1 MHSFFYIMMGWI
13 LFAGEFILVPQASAD
28 DSKLT
33 IPVIKYR
40 GGNYKPRPEAMRS
53 LMAQLARRTSIE
65 VNREEVEIELTDPDL
80 YRYPFIYM
88 AGNAAFDPFNQ
99 KELRILRHYLG
110 FGGFL
115 LIDDNSSKA
124 NSGFDAS
131 VRELM
136 SRLFP
141 KIPLQKISRD
151 HSIYRSFYLI
161 NRAAGRIV
169 LNPFL
174 EGISVKGRTVLVYS
188 TNDLG
193 GAWARDKLGHWSYD
207 MIAGGTAQRQGSIR
221 LVVNIVMYSLTLDYK
236 KDMVHLPI
244 ILERLR
250 RHPSK

>member
-1 MHSFFYIMMGWI
+1 MRFIFYIIVGWVL
-13 LFAGEFILVPQASAD
+13 LFGELIFVSETSAD

-40 GGNYKPRPEAMRS
+40 GGNYKPRPEAVRS

-65 VNREEVEIELTDPDL
+65 VNRETVEIEITDPDL
-80 YRYPFIYM
+80 YRYPFIYL
-88 AGNAAFDPFNQ
+88 AGNEAFDPFSEKQ
-99 KELRILRHYLG
+99 LRILRHYLE

-115 LIDDNSSKA
+115 LIDDNSSKMR
-124 NSGFDAS
+124 SEFDAS
-131 VRELM
+131 VRKLI

-141 KIPLQKISRD
+141 KIPLQKINRD

-161 NRAAGRIV
+161 NRPAGRIV

-207 MIAGGTAQRQGSIR
+207 IIAGGTAQRQGSVR
-221 LVVNIVMYSLTLDYK
+221 LAVNIVMYALTLDYK

-250 RHPSK
+250 RRHSK

>member
-1 MHSFFYIMMGWI
+1 MMG
-13 LFAGEFILVPQASAD
+13 LAVFAGGLVFAPEVSAD
-28 DSKLT
+28 YSKLT
-33 IPVIKYR
+33 IPIIQYR
-40 GGNYKPRPEAMRS
+40 GGDYKPRPEAVRS

-65 VNREEVEIELTDPDL
+65 VNREPVEIKITDPDL

-88 AGNAAFDPFNQ
+88 AGNGPFEPFSD
-99 KELRILRHYLG
+99 KELRVLRHYLG

-115 LIDDNSSKA
+115 LIDDNSSKIH
-124 NSGFDAS
+124 SEFDAS
-131 VRELM
+131 VRGLI

-141 KIPLQKISRD
+141 KVPLQKISRD

-161 NRAAGRIV
+161 NRAAGRII
-169 LNPFL
+169 LNPFM

-193 GAWARDKLGHWSYD
+193 GAWTRDKLGHWNHD
-207 MIAGGTAQRQGSIR
+207 IIAGGSSQRQGSIR
-221 LVVNIVMYSLTLDYK
+221 LAVNIVMYSLTLDYK

-250 RHPSK
+250 RYHSK

>member
-1 MHSFFYIMMGWI
+1 M
-13 LFAGEFILVPQASAD
+13 APEVSAD
-28 DSKLT
+28 YSELT
-33 IPVIKYR
+33 IPIVKYR
-40 GGNYKPRPEAMRS
+40 GGNYKPRPEAVRS

-65 VNREEVEIELTDPDL
+65 VNREPVEIDLTDPDL
-80 YRYPFIYM
+80 YRYPIIYLS
-88 AGNAAFDPFNQ
+88 GDESFEPFSE
-99 KELRILRHYLG
+99 KELRALRHYLS

-115 LIDDNSSKA
+115 MMDDSTSKIH
-124 NSGFDAS
+124 SDFDTS
-131 VRELM
+131 VRKM
-136 SRLFP
+136 ISRLFP

-161 NRAAGRIV
+161 NRPAGRII

-193 GAWARDKLGHWSYD
+193 GAWARDKLGHWNYD
-207 MIAGGTAQRQGSIR
+207 IIAGGNKQRQGSIR
-221 LVVNIVMYSLTLDYK
+221 LAVNIVMYSLTLDYK

-250 RHPSK
+250 RYHSK

>member
-1 MHSFFYIMMGWI
+1 MRSFFYII
-13 LFAGEFILVPQASAD
+13 LSWFFFAGGFIFVSQTSAD

-33 IPVIKYR
+33 IPIIKYR
-40 GGNYKPRPEAMRS
+40 GGNYKPRPEAVRS

-65 VNREEVEIELTDPDL
+65 VNRETIEIELTDPNL

-88 AGNAAFDPFNQ
+88 AGNGAFDPFSQ

-136 SRLFP
+136 SQLFP

-161 NRAAGRIV
+161 NRAAGRVV

-174 EGISVKGRTVLVYS
+174 EGISVKGRTILVYS

-207 MIAGGTAQRQGSIR
+207 IIAGGTAQRQGSIR
-221 LVVNIVMYSLTLDYK
+221 LAVNIVMYSLTLDYK

-250 RHPSK
+250 RHHSK